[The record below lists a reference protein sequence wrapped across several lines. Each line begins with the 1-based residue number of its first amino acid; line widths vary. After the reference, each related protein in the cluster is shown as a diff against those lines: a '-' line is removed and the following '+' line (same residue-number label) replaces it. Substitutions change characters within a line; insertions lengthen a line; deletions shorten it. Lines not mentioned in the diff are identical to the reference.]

1 MSTLANA
8 SAEQDL
14 KTLTAQLQ
22 ADNIVWNICDT
33 TQIQHADAEYAKKI
47 IDSGMTAS
55 VHTVLAYDVGAAEA
69 MERMIR
75 WRRFY
80 EESGL
85 FMLGLKAGDS
95 AEAKRRGKV
104 AMYIAWQDI
113 GPLEGRI
120 DLINAFYDLGLRVLQ
135 PTYQRRSLAGDGC
148 GERHPAGLSLFGIE
162 LVKRCNELGIGL
174 DVSHV
179 SEPTTLDMV
188 EFSSAPILATHV
200 GAKSINDNI
209 RNKSDRE
216 IKAIAAKGGLIG
228 VVGKSGFL
236 KADGLKKGTTLD
248 DYVDHVVR
256 ICELVGPDHVSIGTD
271 IADERKYS
279 AAFLGEFNKHFP
291 ENSLVDENM
300 KIELIHPSD
309 LQSPR
314 YLPNI
319 TETLLRRQFS
329 EGDVKKI
336 IGGNAERVMAEILRP
351 RRGGSAD
358 NGHAG

>member
-162 LVKRCNELGIGL
+162 LVKRCKEL
-174 DVSHV
+174 
-179 SEPTTLDMV
+179 
-188 EFSSAPILATHV
+188 
-200 GAKSINDNI
+200 
-209 RNKSDRE
+209 DRE
-216 IKAIAAKGGLIG
+216 IKAIAAKGGLIS

-319 TETLLRRQFS
+319 TETMLRRQFS

-336 IGGNAERVMAEILRP
+336 IGGNAERVMAEILRA
-351 RRGGSAD
+351 RRGGSAAD
-358 NGHAG
+358 GHGG